1 MSDTIDYHE
10 VMQEALL
17 HGVVRE
23 TLRKVQ
29 RDGLPGDH
37 HFYIA
42 FLTHYPGV
50 DISQDLKDQYP
61 DEMIIVLQ
69 HRFWSLNVEEDY
81 FEVDLTFNEIMHR
94 LRIPFAAVRA
104 FFDPS
109 VDFGLQFDIVELP
122 VDAADSDFE
131 YEQQAQAAAGSDG
144 GYGQVLKLDAF
155 RKK

>member
-1 MSDTIDYHE
+1 MSETIDYHE

-29 RDGLPGDH
+29 RDGLPGEH

-42 FLTHYPGV
+42 FMTHFPGV
-50 DISQDLKDQYP
+50 NISQDLMDQYP
-61 DEMIIVLQ
+61 EEMIIVLQ
-69 HRFWSLNVEEDY
+69 HRFWNLQVQEDF
-81 FEVDLTFNEIMHR
+81 FEVELTFNEVR
-94 LRIPFAAVRA
+94 QKLSIPFAAVRA

-109 VDFGLQFDIVELP
+109 VDFGLQFDIEDKEEP
-122 VDAADSDFE
+122 AENTE
-131 YEQQAQAAAGSDG
+131 YEYDQAQAAASEG
-144 GYGQVLKLDAF
+144 GQAQVLKLDAF

>member
-1 MSDTIDYHE
+1 MNDQIDYHE

-23 TLRKVQ
+23 TLNKVQ
-29 RDGLPGDH
+29 QNGLPGDH

-42 FLTHYPGV
+42 FLTHFPGV
-50 DISQDLKDQYP
+50 EISDELKTQYP
-61 DEMIIVLQ
+61 EEMIIVLQ
-69 HRFWSLNVEEDY
+69 HRFWNLDVQQDY

-94 LRIPFAAVRA
+94 LHIPFAAVRA

-109 VDFGLQFDIVELP
+109 VDFGLQFDIGEP
-122 VDAADSDFE
+122 DEDEEDDFD
-131 YEQQAQAAAGSDG
+131 YGPAQVAAAGSD